1 MLINHEKFLL
11 IKTEEEENQS
21 LECRIELTEKTFK
34 FIQIN
39 NDLLLTKKATKYEL
53 EEDALEKTGIFLF
66 PRHHQ
71 HTQSS

>member
-39 NDLLLTKKATKYEL
+39 NDLLLTKKPTKYEL

-66 PRHHQ
+66 PRRHQ